1 MGYVPPYVAD
11 QKLIYGSRTKSSYA
25 TTKIQL
31 QPVERIP
38 FKNVTDKN
46 QDFASQYKRISNSH
60 EPFQKIL
67 SDLTGKGQN
76 INEVI

>member
-11 QKLIYGSRTKSSYA
+11 QKLIYGSRTKSSYM

-46 QDFASQYKRISNSH
+46 QDFSNHYEEIKESH
-60 EPFQKIL
+60 ESFQKIL